1 MLDTA
6 RLADRKMSPAN
17 DGGEVSYPSKI
28 PFWRLVFDQKVIT
41 QEVAQ
46 YPYPGSGTEDDP
58 FAVTWLPNDP
68 RNPMNFKTVKKWAIT
83 ILVSF
88 VTLAVALVSS
98 AFSGGMSQI
107 VVDFGVEEEVV
118 ILGVSLFVL
127 GFAVSKHLRK
137 LKARIK
143 RLT

>member
-1 MLDTA
+1 MAPLTG
-6 RLADRKMSPAN
+6 
-17 DGGEVSYPSKI
+17 GGEASFPTKI

-41 QEVAQ
+41 QDVAQ
-46 YPYPGSGTEDDP
+46 YPYSGSGTEDDP

-68 RNPMNFKTVKKWAIT
+68 RNPMNFGTIKKWAIT

-98 AFSGGMSQI
+98 AYSGGMGQI
-107 VVDFGVEEEVV
+107 IVAFGVEEEIV

-127 GFAVSKHLRK
+127 GFAVRFYQ
-137 LKARIK
+137 
-143 RLT
+143 

>member
-1 MLDTA
+1 MAPL
-6 RLADRKMSPAN
+6 N
-17 DGGEVSYPSKI
+17 GGGEVSFPSKI

-41 QEVAQ
+41 EEVAQ
-46 YPYPGSGTEDDP
+46 YPYAGSGTEDDP
-58 FAVTWLPNDP
+58 FAVVWIPNDP
-68 RNPMNFKTVKKWAIT
+68 RNPMNFRTIKKWSIT

-107 VVDFGVEEEVV
+107 VADFGVEEEVV

-127 GFAVSKHLRK
+127 GFAVSGNIQNIIRN
-137 LKARIK
+137 
-143 RLT
+143 

>member
-1 MLDTA
+1 
-6 RLADRKMSPAN
+6 
-17 DGGEVSYPSKI
+17 
-28 PFWRLVFDQKVIT
+28 
-41 QEVAQ
+41 
-46 YPYPGSGTEDDP
+46 
-58 FAVTWLPNDP
+58 
-68 RNPMNFKTVKKWAIT
+68 
-83 ILVSF
+83 
-88 VTLAVALVSS
+88 
-98 AFSGGMSQI
+98 MSQI